1 MKPFFKEGWAF
12 YEYFGWIFP
21 NGQAWG
27 SHAHWPA
34 STVSH
39 AEPLDEE
46 DSNDAYPPDMSQDNV
61 DAAAMANTVLDA
73 AASTASA
80 ASAAI
85 TAIATNPSIHD
96 DAMYI
101 DNSSAIELTLA
112 AVGMTSSSK
121 QKHINNPESPAK
133 SPLLSSSLK
142 SSDTASKRSRKSA
155 SSLKLPSSRPASSMT
170 LYCSRGSLSRAEK
183 VTPAVAIMG
192 LNHSIHQFTS
202 IIDQMGQAPAENS
215 DTSKLDE
222 AINLVQSRDDRLT
235 QHQKIALIK
244 LFSDITIACTYL
256 HLVDDRLCSA
266 WLEDMVPMILEDF
279 DEL

>member
-1 MKPFFKEGWAF
+1 MKPFSKEGWAF
-12 YEYFGWIFP
+12 YEYFGQIFP
-21 NGQAWG
+21 NGQARG
-27 SHAHWPA
+27 SHAHWLA

-80 ASAAI
+80 AI
-85 TAIATNPSIHD
+85 TAIVTNPSIHD
-96 DAMYI
+96 DAMDI

-121 QKHINNPESPAK
+121 QKHINNPESPAT

-142 SSDTASKRSRKSA
+142 LSDTASKRSRKSA
-155 SSLKLPSSRPASSMT
+155 SSLMLPSSRPASSMT
-170 LYCSRGSLSRAEK
+170 SYCSRGSSSRAEK

-222 AINLVQSRDDRLT
+222 AIDLVQSRDDRLT

-266 WLEDMVPMILEDF
+266 WLEDVVPMTLEDF

>member
-1 MKPFFKEGWAF
+1 MKPISKEGWAF
-12 YEYFGWIFP
+12 YEYFGQIFP

-61 DAAAMANTVLDA
+61 DAVAMANTVLDA
-73 AASTASA
+73 AAST

-96 DAMYI
+96 DAMDI

-121 QKHINNPESPAK
+121 QKHINNPKSPAT

-142 SSDTASKRSRKSA
+142 SSDAASKGPGRVLQAWSYHLLGLHPQWHHTA
-155 SSLKLPSSRPASSMT
+155 PEDHCQGLKRRLLLLLSWVSITAFTNSPLLLTKWARLQQKIVIPASLMKQLTLFSQGMT
-170 LYCSRGSLSRAEK
+170 GSLSIK
-183 VTPAVAIMG
+183 
-192 LNHSIHQFTS
+192 
-202 IIDQMGQAPAENS
+202 
-215 DTSKLDE
+215 KLLSSSF
-222 AINLVQSRDDRLT
+222 LV
-235 QHQKIALIK
+235 I
-244 LFSDITIACTYL
+244 
-256 HLVDDRLCSA
+256 
-266 WLEDMVPMILEDF
+266 
-279 DEL
+279 